1 MGCGSV
7 GFLVHCSTALGES
20 AKLSTQD
27 FAHLDRVF
35 AGVSEIS
42 ACLLISEAIEGLRH
56 ELASDAALLAVLPH
70 EYELFRDPET
80 FGQGPG
86 RLRLRPR
93 FKGVRRLRG
102 ASRKRIFDILRG

>member
-1 MGCGSV
+1 MGCGSI

-56 ELASDAALLAVLPH
+56 QLQELASDAALLAVLPH

-80 FGQGPG
+80 FGQGPR
-86 RLRLRPR
+86 RLCLRPR
-93 FKGVRRLRG
+93 FKGG
-102 ASRKRIFDILRG
+102 

>member
-1 MGCGSV
+1 MGCGSI

-35 AGVSEIS
+35 AGVGEIS

-56 ELASDAALLAVLPH
+56 QLQELASDAALLAVLPH

-80 FGQGPG
+80 LGQGPC
-86 RLRLRPR
+86 RLCLRSR
-93 FKGVRRLRG
+93 FKGG
-102 ASRKRIFDILRG
+102 